1 MTAPLLGRASP
12 MISTAEGSFKYI
24 TTVCVPFAST
34 PSTVFQIALPG
45 VASRPQRWSEAT
57 TSSAVISRPL
67 WNFTPRRS
75 SNVYVRALS
84 LTVWRSTRNG
94 IGLYWRSY
102 V

>member
-12 MISTAEGSFKYI
+12 MSRTAEGSFKYI

-57 TSSAVISRPL
+57 TSSAVMSQPL

-75 SNVYVRALS
+75 LNVYVRPLS
-84 LTVWRSTRNG
+84 VTVWPSTSSG
-94 IGLYWRSY
+94 IAL
-102 V
+102 